1 MVLLRTF
8 ILSLYGRLDL
18 FEFDP
23 NFWTLQDKM
32 PLMSCI
38 IANDQLVALRH
49 VMERCC
55 WVVSLPPHGY
65 CQYTEN

>member
-1 MVLLRTF
+1 MVLLITY
-8 ILSLYGRLDL
+8 ILSLYDRLDL

-38 IANDQLVALRH
+38 VANGKKIL
-49 VMERCC
+49 E
-55 WVVSLPPHGY
+55 
-65 CQYTEN
+65 